1 MAFGIAVDARAGG
14 HALLSQRR
22 QLRMLLLMKAALQ
35 VGTSVAAG
43 ATLAALLGAAN
54 GLCGTLA
61 GRHKRRGELFVH
73 RALLNRMPIVALG
86 LRHRAC
92 VGRRA
97 MPFWGRSGVQA
108 PACRCNASERR
119 ARAGVQSQTSQHGKP
134 LASTFVHRRAGQHRN
149 VDTLGVEPRAFRMRS
164 GCDTTTP
171 CAPAR
176 LLLRAPLGVQLRP
189 LRMRSRT

>member
-43 ATLAALLGAAN
+43 ATLAALLRAAN

-92 VGRRA
+92 VRRRA
-97 MPFWGRSGVQA
+97 MPFWGTLGGAGARLPLQRIRA
-108 PACRCNASERR
+108 AR
-119 ARAGVQSQTSQHGKP
+119 ARACRVRRRNT
-134 LASTFVHRRAGQHRN
+134 ASHSRAHSCTGA
-149 VDTLGVEPRAFRMRS
+149 RANTAMWTHW
-164 GCDTTTP
+164 GLC
-171 CAPAR
+171 
-176 LLLRAPLGVQLRP
+176 
-189 LRMRSRT
+189 